1 MRTPSGDRVRA
12 VVVSRMPDFCTPRRG
27 VRQTVDAA
35 LASLQRLGVEP
46 ERVVLRAAGAGWVS
60 GTVVRQDPPP
70 GHQLTPET
78 RLVLEVAGTG
88 ALESLPYP
96 LRDDSDDDLRVDA
109 LFALFDTPL
118 LRVRHVVRQA
128 GGFLEIHPD
137 EPATALR
144 WIEGIFHVA
153 PRAWS
158 KRRWYAVARLLPTL
172 HRVAGR
178 TEAIPL
184 AFRLVFGL
192 PVASVRVVSGLAAL
206 PEARHTRLASA
217 NSRLG
222 TDAALGVGLRAT
234 TAVEIVIG
242 PVSLET
248 YQEHQAPTDRVER
261 DAIYR
266 LVLPAHLHRAVRER
280 WTVGTPAEPPRLQDG
295 WQPAAL
301 GLNSYLGG
309 RVAESRRV
317 E

>member
-1 MRTPSGDRVRA
+1 MRTPNVVRA
-12 VVVSRMPDFCTPRRG
+12 VQTARMPDFCTPLRG
-27 VRQTVDAA
+27 VRQTADAA
-35 LASLQRLGVEP
+35 LSSLQHLGVEA
-46 ERVVLRAAGAGWVS
+46 ERVVLYAAGAGWVV
-60 GTVVRQDPPP
+60 GTVIAQEPAP
-70 GHQLTPET
+70 GVELTPET
-78 RLVLEVAGTG
+78 RVVLHVAGTG

-96 LRDDSDDDLRVDA
+96 LREDSQDDMRVDA
-109 LFALFDTPL
+109 VFALFDTPL
-118 LRVRHVVRQA
+118 LRVAHAVRQA
-128 GGFLEIHPD
+128 SGFLELRPD
-137 EPATALR
+137 NPATALR
-144 WIEGIFHVA
+144 WLEGIFHVSA
-153 PRAWS
+153 KPWS

-192 PVASVRVVSGLAAL
+192 PVARVRIVSGLASL
-206 PEARHTRLASA
+206 PEARHTRLGSA

-234 TAVEIVIG
+234 TAIEVVIG

-248 YQEHQAPTDRVER
+248 YQEHQAPSDRAER
-261 DAIYR
+261 EAIYR
-266 LVLPAHLHRAVRER
+266 LVLPAHLHRAVHER
-280 WTVGTPAEPPRLQDG
+280 WTVGTPADPPRLQDG

-309 RVAESRRV
+309 RAPESRRV

>member
-1 MRTPSGDRVRA
+1 MRTPSASRA
-12 VVVSRMPDFCTPRRG
+12 VLLARMPDFCAPTRG

-35 LASLQRLGVEP
+35 LSSLQRLGVES
-46 ERVVLRAAGAGWVS
+46 ERVVLYAAGAGWVP
-60 GTVVRQDPPP
+60 GTIVAQEPTP
-70 GHQLTPET
+70 GTELTPET
-78 RLVLEVAGTG
+78 RVVLHVAGTG

-96 LRDDSDDDLRVDA
+96 LRDDSDDDLRVDG

-118 LRVRHVVRQA
+118 LRVRHAVRQA
-128 GGFLEIHPD
+128 SGFLELRSD
-137 EPATALR
+137 NPATALR
-144 WIEGIFHVA
+144 WLEGIFYVSA
-153 PRAWS
+153 KAWS

-192 PVASVRVVSGLAAL
+192 PVAQVRIVSGLARL

-234 TAVEIVIG
+234 TAIEVVIG

-248 YQEHQAPTDRVER
+248 YQEHQAPSDRAER
-261 DAIYR
+261 EAIYR

-280 WTVGTPAEPPRLQDG
+280 WTVGTPANPPRLQDG

-309 RVAESRRV
+309 PARESRRV

>member
-1 MRTPSGDRVRA
+1 
-12 VVVSRMPDFCTPRRG
+12 MPDFCTPRRG
-27 VRQTVDAA
+27 VRQTVDTA

-46 ERVVLRAAGAGWVS
+46 ERVVLRAAGAGWVP
-60 GTVVRQDPPP
+60 GTVITQEPAA
-70 GHQLTPET
+70 GHELTPET
-78 RLVLEVAGTG
+78 RIVLDVAGTG

-96 LRDDSDDDLRVDA
+96 LREDSEDDLRVDA

-118 LRVRHVVRQA
+118 LRVRHAVRQA
-128 GGFLEIHPD
+128 GGFLELRP
-137 EPATALR
+137 ENPATLLR
-144 WIEGIFHVA
+144 WIEGIFQVS
-153 PRAWS
+153 PKPWS

-184 AFRLVFGL
+184 ALRLVFGL
-192 PVASVRVVSGLAAL
+192 PVASVRIVSGLAAL
-206 PEARHTRLASA
+206 PEPRHTRLATA

-234 TAVEIVIG
+234 TAVEIMIG

-248 YQEHQAPTDRVER
+248 YQEHQGASDRAER
-261 DAIYR
+261 EAIYR
-266 LVLPAHLHRAVRER
+266 LVVPAHLHRTVRER
-280 WTVGTPAEPPRLQDG
+280 WTVGTPAAPPRLRDG

-309 RVAESRRV
+309 RGRETRRV